1 MIKNT
6 SQNRSQNHQKS
17 IKNRSKIGPFWEI
30 LPSFGRFGRP
40 KGCCGGPRA
49 TRKGSGR
56 HRVRS
61 GPAREAILVPTWP
74 QHGPILGAKIE
85 QKSVGR
91 RCEKVSIFGWPSG
104 SNLERF
110 WEGFGSE
117 NGPMLAPKI
126 DPKMDVILE
135 GPIPQITHET

>member
-1 MIKNT
+1 MIKNS

-61 GPAREAILVPTWP
+61 GSAREAILVPTWP
-74 QHGPILGAKIE
+74 QHGPILGAKME

-91 RCEKVSIFGWPSG
+91 RCEKGSIFGWPSG

-110 WEGFGSE
+110 WMDFEDE
-117 NGPMLAPKI
+117 NGAMLAPKSV
-126 DPKMDVILE
+126 PKWTL
-135 GPIPQITHET
+135 T

>member
-1 MIKNT
+1 MRPKI
-6 SQNRSQNHQKS
+6 

-30 LPSFGRFGRP
+30 LHSFGRFGRP

-61 GPAREAILVPTWP
+61 GPAREAISVPTWP

-91 RCEKVSIFGWPSG
+91 RCEKGVNFWMAFGIQLG
-104 SNLERF
+104 AVLGGF
-110 WEGFGSE
+110 WKRKWSHVGTQNRSQPGCYLRRADTA
-117 NGPMLAPKI
+117 NHPRN
-126 DPKMDVILE
+126 VIYF
-135 GPIPQITHET
+135 

>member
-74 QHGPILGAKIE
+74 QHGPILGPKVE

-104 SNLERF
+104 SNLEWF

-117 NGPMLAPKI
+117 NGATLAPKI
-126 DPKMDVILE
+126 DPSMDVIFE
-135 GPIPQITHET
+135 GPIPQITEEM

>member
-17 IKNRSKIGPFWEI
+17 IKNRSKIGSFWEI

-74 QHGPILGAKIE
+74 QHGPILGAKVE

-91 RCEKVSIFGWPSG
+91 RCEKASIFGWPSG

-110 WEGFGSE
+110 WEGFGNE

-126 DPKMDVILE
+126 DSKMDVIFE
-135 GPIPQITHET
+135 GPIPQITYAT